1 MVECIVQ
8 SLILV
13 RGILDSKVI
22 SLQSIHS
29 HTQTVRLSCRDN
41 LVSWNMIPRSSRFG
55 TTGSQ
60 GTGVL
65 QRSEVKYRQELSS
78 DKEEGT
84 ST

>member
-13 RGILDSKVI
+13 RSILDSKVI

-55 TTGSQ
+55 TTGSSFRLPTPRGEMQ
-60 GTGVL
+60 GVN
-65 QRSEVKYRQELSS
+65 EL
-78 DKEEGT
+78 D
-84 ST
+84 